1 MMDMYT
7 LFGPEGSFARAF
19 DGYEVRLPQ
28 QEMAARVWRLCQGES
43 SARLL
48 AVEAPTGVG
57 KSFALLAPALLWA
70 AREERRVLLL
80 TASIPLQEQLLRKD
94 IPRLLSVLELPVSYT
109 LLKGRSRY
117 LCRRRA
123 LDMMT
128 EGFLS
133 FGDGGEGVRRIGAW
147 MERTATGDLDELN
160 LPPGHPALAAV
171 AATAAGCVGRA
182 CPHREECAVLAALRR
197 AQGCLLVVANYHL
210 FFSYTLGLKTPFP
223 VPFDLLLCDEAH
235 RMAEAAR
242 SSATRSSSLEEWQ
255 RLLGSRTV
263 TSLATTVEKL
273 GVDVEGATEGVVACR
288 REAEAFFGRVRIQWG
303 EGRTLRTPQEGK
315 AVEPQSLLAAAE
327 KLLQSFDP
335 LEGQDPEALPEEGQE
350 LLAWRQALR
359 ETRDHLAWCVA
370 VEEYPSWAYWWDGR
384 QVVRAPVECADEV
397 GEVVANAPCPG
408 VVATSA
414 TLTLGGSLETW
425 SGETGLAPDEV
436 LVLDSPFPLAEQ
448 MELWIVQM
456 GLRVQEEGYDALVAR
471 VVERL
476 VVENGGRTLAL
487 LSSMRLLR
495 VVAERLRS
503 TVRPFEVLVQ
513 GDLPRGEL
521 LERFRQDETSVLVG
535 SVSFREGVDIPGNGL
550 TQVIIDRIPFPHPK
564 DPLVEARQEL
574 QGRTAFAA
582 VFLPWAKLLLKQAV
596 GRLIR
601 SSSDRGR
608 AVILDS
614 RVVERPDWK
623 ILECLPRVPVR
634 RMRLRLPPAE
644 GK

>member
-28 QEMAARVWRLCQGES
+28 QEMAARVWHLCQGES

-210 FFSYTLGLKTPFP
+210 FFS
-223 VPFDLLLCDEAH
+223 
-235 RMAEAAR
+235 
-242 SSATRSSSLEEWQ
+242 
-255 RLLGSRTV
+255 
-263 TSLATTVEKL
+263 
-273 GVDVEGATEGVVACR
+273 
-288 REAEAFFGRVRIQWG
+288 
-303 EGRTLRTPQEGK
+303 
-315 AVEPQSLLAAAE
+315 
-327 KLLQSFDP
+327 
-335 LEGQDPEALPEEGQE
+335 
-350 LLAWRQALR
+350 
-359 ETRDHLAWCVA
+359 
-370 VEEYPSWAYWWDGR
+370 
-384 QVVRAPVECADEV
+384 
-397 GEVVANAPCPG
+397 
-408 VVATSA
+408 
-414 TLTLGGSLETW
+414 
-425 SGETGLAPDEV
+425 
-436 LVLDSPFPLAEQ
+436 
-448 MELWIVQM
+448 
-456 GLRVQEEGYDALVAR
+456 
-471 VVERL
+471 
-476 VVENGGRTLAL
+476 
-487 LSSMRLLR
+487 
-495 VVAERLRS
+495 
-503 TVRPFEVLVQ
+503 
-513 GDLPRGEL
+513 
-521 LERFRQDETSVLVG
+521 
-535 SVSFREGVDIPGNGL
+535 
-550 TQVIIDRIPFPHPK
+550 
-564 DPLVEARQEL
+564 
-574 QGRTAFAA
+574 
-582 VFLPWAKLLLKQAV
+582 
-596 GRLIR
+596 
-601 SSSDRGR
+601 
-608 AVILDS
+608 
-614 RVVERPDWK
+614 
-623 ILECLPRVPVR
+623 
-634 RMRLRLPPAE
+634 
-644 GK
+644 